1 MQGRLRYLLFWIPVP
16 ILFGLFVSFFPDT
29 TVESIVITQ
38 IPFLALTGVVLVYVI
53 RGRLT
58 ELDLR
63 LATAFA
69 ALAGLAYAAYLTY
82 EWGQGSV
89 PQCATGGCTIAQ
101 FSDGAELFFDFRTST
116 VGVVGY
122 CLVLV
127 SLLIPG
133 VYGRVST
140 FALGTFGLGTSIY
153 LTSYS
158 IFELKT
164 TCQWCLGSAAAMT
177 TIFTIS
183 AIRLIKAYLDADP
196 GLDDPDFDENPGD
209 TGPEEDHGDSGIG
222 GAGSPAP
229 QPGH

>member
-1 MQGRLRYLLFWIPVP
+1 MDGRPRYLLYWIPVP

-38 IPFLALTGVVLVYVI
+38 LPFLALTGLVVAWVV
-53 RGRLT
+53 RGSVS
-58 ELDLR
+58 DGGLR

-82 EWGQGSV
+82 EWSQGSV
-89 PQCATGGCTIAQ
+89 PQCATGGCTVAQ
-101 FSDGAELFFDFRTST
+101 FSEGAELFFDFRTST

-122 CLVLV
+122 CLVLL
-127 SLLIPG
+127 SLLLPG

-177 TIFTIS
+177 TIFAIS
-183 AIRLIKAYLDADP
+183 SIRLIKAYLEGGDVGDDIDGSGDLDP
-196 GLDDPDFDENPGD
+196 GEA
-209 TGPEEDHGDSGIG
+209 G
-222 GAGSPAP
+222 GSAP
-229 QPGH
+229 QPGP

>member
-1 MQGRLRYLLFWIPVP
+1 MDGRLRYLLYWIPVP

-38 IPFLALTGVVLVYVI
+38 LPFLALTGLVVAWVV
-53 RGRLT
+53 RGSVS
-58 ELDLR
+58 DGGLR

-69 ALAGLAYAAYLTY
+69 AVAGLAYATYLTY
-82 EWGQGSV
+82 EWSQGSV
-89 PQCATGGCTIAQ
+89 PQCATGGCTVAQ
-101 FSDGAELFFDFRTST
+101 FSAGAELFFDFRTST

-183 AIRLIKAYLDADP
+183 SIRLIKAYLEGGDVDEDVSER
-196 GLDDPDFDENPGD
+196 DDPDDS
-209 TGPEEDHGDSGIG
+209 TGP
-222 GAGSPAP
+222 AATPAT
-229 QPGH
+229 

>member
-1 MQGRLRYLLFWIPVP
+1 MEGRLRYLLFWIPVP

-29 TVESIVITQ
+29 TLESIVITQ
-38 IPFLALTGVVLVYVI
+38 IPFLALTGVVVVYVL

-58 ELDLR
+58 DLNLR

-69 ALAGLAYAAYLTY
+69 ALAGLAYAGYLTY

-89 PQCATGGCTIAQ
+89 PQCATGGCTVAQ
-101 FSDGAELFFDFRTST
+101 FSDGAELFWEFRTST

-122 CLVLV
+122 CLVLL

-140 FALGTFGLGTSIY
+140 FALGTFGFGTSIY

-183 AIRLIKAYLDADP
+183 AIRLIKAYLDGDP
-196 GLDDPDFDENPGD
+196 ALAASDPDSAG
-209 TGPEEDHGDSGIG
+209 GPTSQ
-222 GAGSPAP
+222 PAP
-229 QPGH
+229 

>member
-1 MQGRLRYLLFWIPVP
+1 MDGRLRYLLYWIPVP

-38 IPFLALTGVVLVYVI
+38 LPFLALTGLVVAWVV
-53 RGRLT
+53 RGSVS
-58 ELDLR
+58 DGGLR

-82 EWGQGSV
+82 EWSQGSV
-89 PQCATGGCTIAQ
+89 PQCATGGCTVAQ
-101 FSDGAELFFDFRTST
+101 FSEGAELFFDFRTST

-122 CLVLV
+122 CLVLL
-127 SLLIPG
+127 SLLLPG

-177 TIFTIS
+177 TIFAIS
-183 AIRLIKAYLDADP
+183 SIRLIKAYLEGGDVGDDIDGSGDLDP
-196 GLDDPDFDENPGD
+196 GEA
-209 TGPEEDHGDSGIG
+209 G
-222 GAGSPAP
+222 GSAP
-229 QPGH
+229 QPGP

>member
-1 MQGRLRYLLFWIPVP
+1 VP

-38 IPFLALTGVVLVYVI
+38 LPFLALTGLVVAWVV
-53 RGRLT
+53 RGSVS
-58 ELDLR
+58 DGGLR

-69 ALAGLAYAAYLTY
+69 AVAGLAYATYLTY
-82 EWGQGSV
+82 EWSQGSV
-89 PQCATGGCTIAQ
+89 PQCATGGCTVAQ
-101 FSDGAELFFDFRTST
+101 FSAGAELFFDFRTST

-183 AIRLIKAYLDADP
+183 SIRLIKAYLEGGDVDEDVSER
-196 GLDDPDFDENPGD
+196 DDPDDS
-209 TGPEEDHGDSGIG
+209 TGP
-222 GAGSPAP
+222 AATPAT
-229 QPGH
+229 

>member
-1 MQGRLRYLLFWIPVP
+1 MDGRPRYLLYWIPVP

-38 IPFLALTGVVLVYVI
+38 LPFLALTGLVVAWVV
-53 RGRLT
+53 RGSVS
-58 ELDLR
+58 DGGLR

-82 EWGQGSV
+82 EWSQGSV
-89 PQCATGGCTIAQ
+89 PQCATGGCTVAQ
-101 FSDGAELFFDFRTST
+101 FSEGAELFFDFRTST

-122 CLVLV
+122 CLVLL
-127 SLLIPG
+127 SLLLPG

-177 TIFTIS
+177 TIFAIS
-183 AIRLIKAYLDADP
+183 SIRLIKAYLEGGDVGDDIDGSGDLDP
-196 GLDDPDFDENPGD
+196 GEA
-209 TGPEEDHGDSGIG
+209 G
-222 GAGSPAP
+222 GSAP

>member
-1 MQGRLRYLLFWIPVP
+1 MEGRLRYLLFWIPVP
-16 ILFGLFVSFFPDT
+16 ILFGLFVSLFPDT

-38 IPFLALTGVVLVYVI
+38 IPFLALTGVVVVYVL

-63 LATAFA
+63 LATGFA
-69 ALAGLAYAAYLTY
+69 ALAGLGYAAYLTY
-82 EWGQGSV
+82 EWSQGSV
-89 PQCATGGCTIAQ
+89 PQCATGGCTVAQ
-101 FSDGAELFFDFRTST
+101 FSEGAELFFDFRTST

-122 CLVLV
+122 CLVLL

-140 FALGTFGLGTSIY
+140 FALGTFGFGTSIY

-177 TIFTIS
+177 TIFAIS
-183 AIRLIKAYLDADP
+183 SIRLIKAYLDGGYDP
-196 GLDDPDFDENPGD
+196 DDPDLDEDPGD
-209 TGPEEDHGDSGIG
+209 AITDGDPGSAG
-222 GAGSPAP
+222 GPAP